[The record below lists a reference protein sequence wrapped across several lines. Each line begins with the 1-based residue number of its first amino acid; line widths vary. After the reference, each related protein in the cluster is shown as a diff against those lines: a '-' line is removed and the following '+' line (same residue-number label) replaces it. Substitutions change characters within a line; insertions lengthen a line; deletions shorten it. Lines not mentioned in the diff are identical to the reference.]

1 MMKRCT
7 IEDNALV
14 CSILGHPS
22 IYPWVTD
29 DSAPP
34 LAFLD
39 YTPFLALDAVYVLMP
54 RPGCLTIFMP
64 INGVTWEV
72 HSAALPESRG
82 DTMMEA
88 AREALAWMFENTP
101 CRKVV
106 TCVPSFNSLAL
117 RLAKQIGMVPEGVNR
132 RSFLKDGVI
141 YNQTLLG
148 ICKEELLCRQ

>member
-1 MMKRCT
+1 VKRCT

-22 IYPWVTD
+22 VYGWVTD

-34 LAFLD
+34 AKDLD
-39 YTPFLALDAVYVLMP
+39 YTPFLALESVYVLMP
-54 RPGCLTIFMP
+54 REGCLTIYIP
-64 INGVTWEV
+64 RNGVTWEV

-82 DTMMEA
+82 KTMTDA
-88 AREALAWMFENTP
+88 ARESLAWMFENTP

-106 TCVPSFNSLAL
+106 TCVPSFNPLAL
-117 RLAKQIGMVPEGVNR
+117 RLAKQTGMVQEGIDR

-148 ICKEELLCRQ
+148 ICKEEQLCRQ